1 MKFSSEIN
9 DQIRSVGLGQTRL
22 ERCKS
27 VVISERSDGSWR
39 AEEEGQEDGVIIYLA
54 IKYHP
59 VVKYALGL
67 LTTQGYGEGFFITW
81 GKLS

>member
-1 MKFSSEIN
+1 MKFTLEIN
-9 DQIRSVGLGQTRL
+9 DQTRSVGLGQTRL

-39 AEEEGQEDGVIIYLA
+39 AEEKGQEDGVIIYLA

-67 LTTQGYGEGFFITW
+67 LTTQGYGEGFLLP
-81 GKLS
+81 GEN